1 MTLPLAKY
9 LLVFLQ
15 SAVPVA
21 DHSYYEKSE
30 VTQARYESIADTIA
44 EVSLEAPVFKDD
56 VSGVKT
62 ALLLG
67 SIATFE
73 SSLKAE
79 IDTCAKGG
87 DIDKAGVTHAWT
99 LWQLHAPKEKA
110 CASRLAGARIA
121 RETIRIS
128 FKACAKEEM
137 LDRLSGYTDGTCHSK
152 WNRSRHRMWRAM
164 NWFEKHPFTSEE
176 TP

>member
-1 MTLPLAKY
+1 MTLLAKY
-9 LLVFLQ
+9 LLVFFQ
-15 SAVPVA
+15 SAVPVTN
-21 DHSYYEKSE
+21 HSFYEKVE

-44 EVSLEAPVFKDD
+44 AVAIEAPVFKDD

-73 SSLKAE
+73 SSLRAD

-110 CASRLAGARIA
+110 CASRLAGARMA

-137 LDRLSGYTDGTCHSK
+137 LDRLSGYTDGACHSK
-152 WNRSRHRMWRAM
+152 WNRSRHRMFRAM
-164 NWFEKHPFTSEE
+164 NWLEKHPFIVEE